1 MVYRMAKRGLILA
14 PFVIGGLFIAGGSRW
29 ALSGA
34 AGIAMTILNLYL
46 AAQIIGRVAEKN
58 PKLLIPAGMV
68 SLMLGLAL
76 LTAITLVLRATN
88 VVDFPV
94 TGFTLIGAHF
104 VVVLWEGLGAKGRS
118 SIIATSSEVARV
130 RS

>member
-1 MVYRMAKRGLILA
+1 MVYGMAKRGLLLA
-14 PFVIGGLFIAGGSRW
+14 PFVIGALWIAGDARW
-29 ALSGA
+29 AISGA
-34 AGIAMTILNLYL
+34 AGIAMTLLNLYL
-46 AAQIIGRVAEKN
+46 AAQIIGRVAESN

-76 LTAITLVLRATN
+76 LTAIALVLRATDA
-88 VVDFPV
+88 VDFPV

-104 VVVLWEGLGAKGRS
+104 VVVLWEGLSAKGRS
-118 SIIATSSEVARV
+118 SIVATSSEVARV